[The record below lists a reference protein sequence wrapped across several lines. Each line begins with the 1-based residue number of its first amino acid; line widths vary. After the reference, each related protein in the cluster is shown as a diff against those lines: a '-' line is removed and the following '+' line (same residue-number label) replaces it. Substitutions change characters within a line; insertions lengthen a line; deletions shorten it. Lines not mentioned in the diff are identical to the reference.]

1 MGAKETLRTARA
13 IPKGCSRQRSFTF
26 TKWRRVHRGGR
37 KGRTTTTRKRSAS
50 DTCVTP
56 SLRAQKLL
64 CHFFQNKKKTPV
76 EKRAHTKAETVLFI
90 FESALLRLRRKKN
103 ASVMKERIG
112 RTPSKEQEHSGKV
125 KAHETTADA

>member
-64 CHFFQNKKKTPV
+64 CHFFQNKKKHLWKSEHTQ
-76 EKRAHTKAETVLFI
+76 KRRLSFL
-90 FESALLRLRRKKN
+90 SLNLL
-103 ASVMKERIG
+103 SF
-112 RTPSKEQEHSGKV
+112 
-125 KAHETTADA
+125 D